1 MLGKIDWQHWWRTM
15 VLINIQD
22 DIIRL
27 NSMGLLNKLL
37 IDKTTQK
44 NIMWATDAYAEFGP
58 RYERN
63 EQIQITLFTEENKG
77 IIKTRARKEFEQQ
90 SKRTRQRAEVF
101 TPLWICNYMNNY
113 VDEQWFGRQ
122 NAFNKDGVPTDKV
135 LFDDKHSW
143 KDYIDLKQ
151 LEITCGEAPY
161 LVSRYDVA
169 SGEIIPISRR
179 IGILDRKIRVVTEN
193 TTTYEDWIFWVT
205 RAYQATYGYEFQG
218 DNLLIARINLLMT
231 LFENAEEIWHKQ
243 PSLKEIN
250 TIINIITWNLW
261 QMDGI
266 TGTIPFKKAQE
277 QYQQLDMF
285 SLMGLSETEKEDEPQ
300 PLCKIYDWRSNKSL
314 TYESMKEKR
323 L

>member
-1 MLGKIDWQHWWRTM
+1 M

-44 NIMWATDAYAEFGP
+44 NIMWATDAYAERGP
-58 RYERN
+58 SYERN
-63 EQIQITLFTEENKG
+63 EQIQTLLFTGDNRG

-90 SKRTRQRAEVF
+90 TRRTRQRAEVF
-101 TPLWICNYMNNY
+101 TPLWVCEYMNNY
-113 VDEQWFGRQ
+113 ADAQWFGRQ
-122 NAFNKDGVPTDKV
+122 DVFNKDGVPTDKV
-135 LFDDKHSW
+135 VFDENHSW
-143 KDYIDLKQ
+143 KDYVDSKR

-169 SGEIIPISRR
+169 SGEVIPIQKR

-193 TTTYEDWIFWVT
+193 TTTYEDWLVWVT

-231 LFENAEEIWHKQ
+231 FFENAEMVWNKT

-261 QMDGI
+261 QMDGL

-277 QYQQLDMF
+277 QHQQLDIF
-285 SLMGLSETEKEDEPQ
+285 SLMGLDASIQEDEPQ
-300 PLCKIYDWRSNKSL
+300 PNCRIYDWRSNKSIEYGSL
-314 TYESMKEKR
+314 KENR

>member
-1 MLGKIDWQHWWRTM
+1 MI
-15 VLINIQD
+15 LINIQD

-27 NSMGLLNKLL
+27 DSMGLLSKLL
-37 IDKTTQK
+37 VDKTTGK
-44 NIMWATDAYAEFGP
+44 NIMWATDAYAELGP

-63 EQIQITLFTEENKG
+63 EQISVSLFTSDNKG

-90 SKRTRQRAEVF
+90 TKRTRQRAEVF
-101 TPLWICNYMNNY
+101 TPLWVCNYMNNY
-113 VDEQWFGRQ
+113 ADEQWFGK
-122 NAFNKDGVPTDKV
+122 ADVFNKEGVPTNKV
-135 LFDDKHSW
+135 EFSDDQSW
-143 KDYIDLKQ
+143 KDYVDSKR

-169 SGEIIPISRR
+169 SGEIIPIEKR

-193 TTTYEDWIFWVT
+193 TDTYEAWIAGVT

-218 DNLLIARINLLMT
+218 DNLLIARINLIMT
-231 LFENAEEIWHKQ
+231 LLENSELVWNKQ

-261 QMDGI
+261 QMDGL
-266 TGTIPFKKAQE
+266 TGTIPFRKAQE
-277 QYQQLDMF
+277 QFQQMDLF
-285 SLMGLSETEKEDEPQ
+285 GLLGMEEEKKEDEPQ
-300 PLCKIYDWRSNKSL
+300 PLCRIYDWRSNKSL
-314 TYESMKEKR
+314 TYESMKESR

>member
-1 MLGKIDWQHWWRTM
+1 M

-27 NSMGLLNKLL
+27 NSLGVLDKLL
-37 IDKTTQK
+37 VDKTTRK
-44 NIMWATDAYAEFGP
+44 NIMWATDAYAERGP

-63 EQIQITLFTEENKG
+63 EQIQVPLFTGNNNG

-101 TPLWICNYMNNY
+101 TPLWVCNFMNNY
-113 VDEQWFGRQ
+113 ADEQWFGKKDV
-122 NAFNKDGVPTDKV
+122 FNKDDVPTERI
-135 LFDDKHSW
+135 LFDDNQSW
-143 KDYIDLKQ
+143 EEYVDSKR

-169 SGEIIPISRR
+169 SGEIIPINKR

-193 TTTYEDWIFWVT
+193 TSSYEEWILWVT

-231 LFENAEEIWHKQ
+231 LFENAKEIWDMQ
-243 PSLKEIN
+243 PSIKEIN
-250 TIINIITWNLW
+250 SIINIITWNIW
-261 QMDGI
+261 QMDGL

-277 QYQQLDMF
+277 QYQQIDMF
-285 SLMGLSETEKEDEPQ
+285 SLMGLTENIKDEDHQ
-300 PLCKIYDWRSNKSL
+300 PLCKIFDWRKNKSL
-314 TYESMKEKR
+314 TYKNIKE
-323 L
+323 

>member
-1 MLGKIDWQHWWRTM
+1 
-15 VLINIQD
+15 
-22 DIIRL
+22 
-27 NSMGLLNKLL
+27 
-37 IDKTTQK
+37 
-44 NIMWATDAYAEFGP
+44 MWATDAYAHLGSQ
-58 RYERN
+58 YERN
-63 EQIQITLFTEENKG
+63 EQIEIPLFTGENKG

-101 TPLWICNYMNNY
+101 TPRWICNFMNNFA
-113 VDEQWFGRQ
+113 DEQWFGRK
-122 NAFNKDGVPTDKV
+122 NVFNKDDIPTKKV
-135 LFDDKHSW
+135 LFAEGQSW
-143 KDYIDLKQ
+143 EDYVDSKR

-161 LVSRYDVA
+161 LASRYDVA
-169 SGEIIPISRR
+169 SGEIIPLEER

-193 TTTYEDWIFWVT
+193 TTTYEDWIVWVV

-231 LFENAEEIWHKQ
+231 FFENTEKVWNKI

-261 QMDGI
+261 QMDGL

-277 QYQQLDMF
+277 QHQQLDMF
-285 SLMGLSETEKEDEPQ
+285 TLLGLDESKQEDEPQ
-300 PLCKIYDWRSNKSL
+300 PICRIYDWRSNRSL
-314 TYESMKEKR
+314 TYESMKENK